1 MQNTWITKYGSIF
14 ISLASSFQEREDR
27 ILDMINATCCYTV
40 TGRCYFQG
48 LIKNKMKAWE
58 RISSLI
64 LSATK
69 AVEASSHLSL
79 V

>member
-48 LIKNKMKAWE
+48 LIKNKMKA
-58 RISSLI
+58 
-64 LSATK
+64 
-69 AVEASSHLSL
+69 
-79 V
+79 